1 MPEISDLVMP
11 KLGLTMTE
19 GTVSE
24 WVVSPGD
31 SFSSGDLVLIVETD
45 KIANEIEAPADGT
58 LHEVIVPVGETVPV
72 GAVLARWDVGDAA
85 TPNPAAAPAADAANS
100 GDRSAARAVEPEA
113 AVSVGGLRIVA
124 TPLAR
129 RIADQEG
136 VDLHA
141 VSGTGPKGRIKAD
154 DVRKA
159 KQAAPALAEKPV
171 PITEP
176 ANPTAGKR
184 VTPTTYQ
191 AAVAKRLTQAKRD
204 TPHFYLST
212 EANVG
217 ALLEIRKRLN
227 AANPDLSIS
236 INHLIIAAVGRAL
249 GDIAH
254 ANRVWADDEIVQF
267 DTADVGI
274 AVTTDAGLFVPV
286 MRDIAGKGLGAIAS
300 SARQIVTRAREGT
313 LSQPDMQGGATTVSN
328 AGMFDVTY
336 MGSIINPGQSSILGV
351 GSIRKVFRPDDD
363 GQPILC
369 QEMGLVLSCDHRI
382 FDGVAGLAFLNGIKA
397 YLETPFKL
405 LA

>member
-1 MPEISDLVMP
+1 MPEMSDLVMP

-24 WVVSPGD
+24 WVVAPGD

-45 KIANEIEAPADGT
+45 KIANEVEAPADGT
-58 LHEVIVPVGETVPV
+58 LHEVIVQVGETVPV
-72 GAVLARWDVGDAA
+72 GAVLARWDVGGDVGGVPTPAPAPAPIDAVPEVA
-85 TPNPAAAPAADAANS
+85 PPAPAAAASPD
-100 GDRSAARAVEPEA
+100 GARV
-113 AVSVGGLRIVA
+113 VA

-129 RIADQEG
+129 RIAGQEG

-159 KQAAPALAEKPV
+159 KQAAPAMSQQ
-171 PITEP
+171 P
-176 ANPTAGKR
+176 APDDQAMAGTRVAPTA
-184 VTPTTYQ
+184 YQ
-191 AAVAKRLTQAKRD
+191 AAVARRLTEAKRD

-212 EANVG
+212 EADVG
-217 ALLEIRKRLN
+217 ALLDIRQNLN
-227 AANPDLSIS
+227 AANGDLRIS
-236 INHLIIAAVGRAL
+236 INHLILAAVGRAL
-249 GDIAH
+249 ADMPA
-254 ANRVWADDEIVQF
+254 ANRIWSDGEIIQF
-267 DTADVGI
+267 GTADVGV
-274 AVTTDAGLFVPV
+274 AVTTDAGLFVPIL
-286 MRDIAGKGLGAIAS
+286 RDVAGKGLGTIAS
-300 SARQIVTRAREGT
+300 GAREIVTRARDGA
-313 LSQPDMQGGATTVSN
+313 LGSQDMAGGATTVSN

-363 GQPILC
+363 GRPGLR

-382 FDGVAGLAFLNGIKA
+382 FDGVGGLAFLNSIKT
-397 YLETPFKL
+397 YLETPFRL

>member
-85 TPNPAAAPAADAANS
+85 TPPPAAAPAADAANS
-100 GDRSAARAVEPEA
+100 GEKSEARAVEPAA
-113 AVSVGGLRIVA
+113 AVSVGGVRVVA

-129 RIADQEG
+129 RIAGLEG

-159 KQAAPALAEKPV
+159 KQAAPAEKPV
-171 PITEP
+171 PTGQP
-176 ANPTAGKR
+176 MAGTRVAPTA
-184 VTPTTYQ
+184 YQ
-191 AAVAKRLTQAKRD
+191 ATVAKRLTQAKRD
-204 TPHFYLST
+204 TPHFYLAT
-212 EANVG
+212 EIDVG

-227 AANPDLSIS
+227 EANADLRIS

-249 GDIAH
+249 GDIPQ
-254 ANRVWADDEIVQF
+254 ANQVWVDGEIVQF

-286 MRDIAGKGLGAIAS
+286 MRDIAGKGLGSVAMA
-300 SARQIVTRAREGT
+300 ARQIVTRAREGT

-351 GSIRKVFRPDDD
+351 GSIRRVFRPDDD
-363 GQPILC
+363 GQPVLC
-369 QEMGLVLSCDHRI
+369 QEIGLMLSCDHRI
-382 FDGVAGLAFLNGIKA
+382 FDGVAGLEFLNGIKG